1 MMLRAEN
8 LGWTVRNTAIVSEVS
23 LSVREG
29 EMLGILG
36 PNGSGKSTLMKM
48 LAGILA
54 PSSGTVTLKGQ
65 PMAAMPR
72 RAIAQILALVEQH
85 AGTAERITVQDAV
98 ELGRTPWLSA
108 IEPWSPR
115 DNAIVAQALAD
126 VDMAGMTRRHWH
138 TLSGGEQQRVHLAR
152 ALAQQPTIL
161 LLDEPT
167 NHLDIEHQLA
177 ILGLVRA
184 LPITTVVALHD
195 LNQAMNCD
203 RVAVLDGGR
212 LVQIGPPA
220 EVLTAQIMRDV
231 FNVRASFL
239 VDPEDG
245 SRVIRFQPLGLPA
258 ANTTLIKEEHS

>member
-1 MMLRAEN
+1 MMLRADQ
-8 LGWTVRNTAIVSEVS
+8 LSWTVRGAPIVRHIS
-23 LSVREG
+23 LEAREG

-54 PSSGTVTLKGQ
+54 PSAGTVTLKGQ
-65 PMAAMPR
+65 PMAALPR
-72 RAIAQILALVEQH
+72 RSIAQILAFVEQH
-85 AGTAERITVQDAV
+85 AGTTERITVRDAV

-108 IEPWSPR
+108 VEPWSPR
-115 DNAIVAQALAD
+115 DDAIVARALGD
-126 VDMAGMTRRHWH
+126 VDMAAMPRRLWH

-152 ALAQQPTIL
+152 ALAQEPTIL

-195 LNQAMNCD
+195 LNQAMGCD
-203 RVAVLDGGR
+203 RVAVLDRGG

-220 EVLTAQIMRDV
+220 AVLTSELMRDV

-239 VDPEDG
+239 TDPQDG
-245 SRVIRFQPLGLPA
+245 SRVIRFQPLA
-258 ANTTLIKEEHS
+258 TTPSY

>member
-1 MMLRAEN
+1 MLRADN
-8 LGWTVRNTAIVSEVS
+8 IGWTVRATPIVRDVS

-36 PNGSGKSTLMKM
+36 PNGSGKSTLMKI

-54 PSSGTVTLKGQ
+54 PSCGAVTLKGK
-65 PMAAMPR
+65 PIATLGR
-72 RAIAQILALVEQH
+72 RSIAQTLAFVEQH
-85 AGTAERITVQDAV
+85 AATTERITVRDAV

-108 IEPWSPR
+108 IEPWSSR
-115 DNAIVAQALAD
+115 DDAIVARALID
-126 VDMAGMTRRHWH
+126 VDMADKTRRHWH

-195 LNQAMNCD
+195 LNQAMGCD
-203 RVAVLDGGR
+203 RVAVLDNGG
-212 LVQIGPPA
+212 LVRIGAPA
-220 EVLTAQIMRDV
+220 EVLTADLMRDV

-239 VDPEDG
+239 LDPQDN
-245 SRVIRFQPLGLPA
+245 SRVIRFQPLPRKGSGDA
-258 ANTTLIKEEHS
+258 RA